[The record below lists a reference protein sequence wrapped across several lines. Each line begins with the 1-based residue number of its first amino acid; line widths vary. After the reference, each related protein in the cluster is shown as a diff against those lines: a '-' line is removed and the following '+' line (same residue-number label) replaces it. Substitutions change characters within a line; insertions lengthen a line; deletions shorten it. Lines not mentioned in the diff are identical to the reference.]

1 MARGIRQPAGSLIDS
16 LLAAPHTF
24 RFFQAVRLLE
34 LARSNAD
41 SGSGRA
47 PADEPVRF
55 RALPSGI
62 LPGGEISSL
71 EVETGK
77 PAEMTVSFMGLTGPA
92 GVLPDHYT
100 ALIIERSHQQNK
112 DNALREFFDLFN
124 HRAITL
130 FYLAWRKHRV
140 AEEYDRHQRS
150 PGKAT
155 NNSADKFSAMLY
167 AIAGIGTPNLKNRLA
182 FRDHIAVFYGG
193 LFALRYRSAAGL
205 EAMLRHFL
213 QLPVR
218 VQQFR
223 TRWLNLPEHS
233 QSSLSS
239 PQVPEGRNLRLG
251 LETVLG
257 SRVHDSQ
264 SCFRII
270 IGPLQRPQF
279 ESLLPGKS
287 IPSRI
292 VDLIRLYSGPEFDF
306 EIQLLL
312 LRTHVLPVKFTPQ
325 NQSSRSL
332 GWTTWLGNRKLQ
344 SDADEVVFR
353 FSGLPEKT

>member
-1 MARGIRQPAGSLIDS
+1 MARGNRQPATSLIDS
-16 LLAAPHTF
+16 LFAAPHAF

-34 LARSNAD
+34 LARNNAD
-41 SGSGRA
+41 PGSSVS
-47 PADEPVRF
+47 PSLDPVRF
-55 RALPSGI
+55 RVLPSGS
-62 LPGGEISSL
+62 LPNSEITSL
-71 EVETGK
+71 QAENDK
-77 PAEMTVSFMGLTGPA
+77 PPEMTVAFMGLTGPT

-100 ALIIERSHQQNK
+100 ALVVERSHQQNK

-140 AEEYDRHQRS
+140 AEEFDRQQRNPDKS
-150 PGKAT
+150 A
-155 NNSADKFSAMLY
+155 NNSADKFSEMLY
-167 AIAGIGTPNLKNRLA
+167 AIAGIGTPNLKNRLS

-193 LFALRYRSAAGL
+193 LFALRTRSAAGL

-218 VQQFR
+218 VQQFQ
-223 TRWLNLPEHS
+223 TRWLNLPVHT

-239 PQVPEGRNLRLG
+239 PQVPQGRNLRLG

-257 SRVHDSQ
+257 TRVRDSQ
-264 SCFRII
+264 SCFRIVV
-270 IGPLQRPQF
+270 GPLQRPQF
-279 ESLLPGKS
+279 ESLLPGN
-287 IPSRI
+287 IILSRI
-292 VDLIRLYSGPEFDF
+292 IDLIRLYAGPELDF

-312 LRTHVLPVKFTPQ
+312 LRSHVLPVKFTPQ

-332 GWTTWLGNRKLQ
+332 GWTSWLGNSKLPT
-344 SDADEVVFR
+344 DADDVVFR
-353 FSGLPEKT
+353 FSGLPDHG